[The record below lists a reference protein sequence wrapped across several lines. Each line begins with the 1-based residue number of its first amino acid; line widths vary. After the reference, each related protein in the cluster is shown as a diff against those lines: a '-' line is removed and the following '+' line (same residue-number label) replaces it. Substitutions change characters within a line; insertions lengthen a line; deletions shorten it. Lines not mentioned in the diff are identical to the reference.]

1 MSIFRF
7 YLKVRKDRDE
17 GMYQCMAYNDLDTR
31 YSSGQLRVLGDRE
44 NKEKWRPSFAKHP
57 LEEKMFAAEGGNI
70 SIKYDYQSLALL
82 NTPTFTCHNW
92 FWLLRSDSCYKN
104 CKHYPS
110 NSKILIQ
117 KLIQPESALFFSDQK
132 FLLPFIH
139 YKNSPNNSYDNAYDR
154 SNETTKVNDSNYFHS
169 PTNFLVM
176 TVQGIL
182 NKLPFFISGAENG
195 WEFYNFFFPK
205 TPLHCMFAFD
215 TSFTSMLFQPLLINF
230 IFSKSALK
238 LFAKVFL
245 KNCFPKQVYKKYFK
259 LLFKMLFRN
268 LPKACVKLVVKYSFK
283 AILNI
288 LAKMYFFFFL
298 IYLFSYGRRKK
309 LGKTN

>member
-1 MSIFRF
+1 
-7 YLKVRKDRDE
+7 
-17 GMYQCMAYNDLDTR
+17 MYQCMAYNDLDTR

-70 SIKYDYQSLALL
+70 SIKYDYQSTLALK
-82 NTPTFTCHNW
+82 TPNFTCQNW
-92 FWLLRSDSCYKN
+92 FWFFRSDLCYPN
-104 CKHYPS
+104 CNPNFPYLEKL
-110 NSKILIQ
+110 NQ
-117 KLIQPESALFFSDQK
+117 RLIQPILELFASDRR
-132 FLLPFIH
+132 FLLQTFIS
-139 YKNSPNNSYDNAYDR
+139 KNSPNNSFNIEYNIEND
-154 SNETTKVNDSNYFHS
+154 TTRTHSSKYFHNAS
-169 PTNFLVM
+169 KFLHG
-176 TVQGIL
+176 TAKGIS
-182 NKLPFFISGAENG
+182 NKIPFLMSGAEHG
-195 WEFYNFFFPK
+195 WELFNFFFPK

-215 TSFTSMLFQPLLINF
+215 SSFTSFLFQPLVINF

-288 LAKMYFFFFL
+288 IAKIYFFFFL
-298 IYLFSYGRRKK
+298 VYLFSNGRRKK
-309 LGKTN
+309 LGKSI